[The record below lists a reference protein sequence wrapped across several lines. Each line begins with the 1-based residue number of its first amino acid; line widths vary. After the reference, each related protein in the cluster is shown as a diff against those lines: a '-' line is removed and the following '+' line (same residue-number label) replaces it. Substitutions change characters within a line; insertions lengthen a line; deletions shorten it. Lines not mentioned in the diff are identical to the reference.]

1 MTAENK
7 QPVGRVAKAP
17 TGIRGL
23 DEITFGG
30 LPQGRPT
37 LICGGAGSGKT
48 LLALEFLARGAIEFD
63 EPGLFVGFEETA
75 EELSANFASLGF
87 DLDELVAAK
96 KLYLDHVKFDH
107 VHTVEAGEFDLEG
120 LFIRLGRAIDLIGAR
135 RVALDTIESL
145 FARLPNPVVL
155 RAELQRLFRWFKG
168 RGVTVVMTGERG
180 GGLHTH
186 SELEEFVSDCVI
198 TLDHRVVD
206 AVSTRRLRIV
216 KYRGSAHG
224 TNEYP
229 FLIDDR
235 GISVLPITSLGL
247 GQQASQERVS
257 TGIPR
262 LDMMLGGRG
271 YFRGSS
277 ILISG
282 TSGTGKSSVA
292 ATFADATCRR
302 GERCLYLAF
311 EESQSQ
317 IIRNMRSIGLD
328 LEPWTV
334 SGNLHF
340 SPLRPASIGLEMHL
354 NSIHRQVADFHP
366 DAVIID
372 PISSFMH
379 SGSPIEAGNVVL
391 RIVDFL
397 KSRQIT
403 ALLTNLV
410 AGGTPEKATD
420 LNISSLIDTWLL
432 LREVELG
439 GERNRVID
447 IVKSRGMSHSNQ
459 IREFRL
465 TDRGIELVD
474 VYSGPKG
481 VLTGTMRLAQEAKEA
496 DSDRRLMAEVER
508 KKSLL
513 EYKRRLTASRIDAL
527 RLDLEAEEQEIRAV
541 ILEADQQQERL
552 KRGRVEMSAS
562 RGADHKGSVGQT
574 DGAVQ
579 ASVDE
584 PAQSEAPVEGEPLRQ
599 RDPS

>member
-1 MTAENK
+1 MTAQNK

-17 TGIRGL
+17 SGIRGL

-37 LICGGAGSGKT
+37 LVCGGAGSGKT

-75 EELSANFASLGF
+75 EELSANIASLGF
-87 DLDELVAAK
+87 DLEKLVTAK

-155 RAELQRLFRWFKG
+155 RAELQRLFRWFKD

-180 GGLHTH
+180 GGLHTR
-186 SELEEFVSDCVI
+186 SELEEYVSDCVI
-198 TLDHRVVD
+198 KLDHRVVD
-206 AVSTRRLRIV
+206 GVSTRRLRIV

-229 FLIDDR
+229 FLIDDS

-247 GQQASQERVS
+247 EQQVSYERIS

-262 LDMMLGGRG
+262 LDMMLGGEG
-271 YFRGSS
+271 YYRGSS
-277 ILISG
+277 ILLSG
-282 TSGTGKSSVA
+282 TSGTGKSTVA

-311 EESQSQ
+311 EESKSQ

-334 SGNLHF
+334 SGKLRF
-340 SPLRPASIGLEMHL
+340 VPLRPASSGLETHL
-354 NSIHRQVADFHP
+354 NSIHRQVGEFQP
-366 DAVIID
+366 DAVVID

-403 ALLTNLV
+403 AVLTNLV

-447 IVKSRGMSHSNQ
+447 IVKSRGMAHSNQ
-459 IREFRL
+459 MREFRL
-465 TDRGIELVD
+465 TDQGIELVD
-474 VYSGPKG
+474 VYRGSEG
-481 VLTGTMRLAQEAKEA
+481 VLTGSMRLAQEAKELA
-496 DSDRRLMAEVER
+496 SGERLLAEVER

-513 EYKRRLTASRIDAL
+513 DSKRRLTMSRIDAL
-527 RLDLEAEEQEIRAV
+527 RLDFETEEQEIQAA
-541 ILEADQQQERL
+541 IEEAEQRKDSL
-552 KRGRVEMSAS
+552 KRERVEMSVS
-562 RGADHKGSVGQT
+562 RGADHTENVDQPNDLESSQDQT
-574 DGAVQ
+574 V
-579 ASVDE
+579 
-584 PAQSEAPVEGEPLRQ
+584 RQ